1 MRLELSHRRS
11 GLWACSKQGVF
22 VNKSKIFVII
32 SRCYGSCE
40 NIRVVIFGERLHSP
54 LFRNKRFGE
63 LSGFLETLFFFQV
76 SCSIHNT
83 YHCGYILHGWMPYSH
98 LPRWPHGCMMKGSL
112 CHVRLCLISRATTA
126 IKARKII
133 RSLTWDA
140 DPSSYSHVVMWGK
153 WLYGIQPWSISCHFF
168 PFLFS

>member
-1 MRLELSHRRS
+1 MFKTR
-11 GLWACSKQGVF
+11 CF
-22 VNKSKIFVII
+22 CNKSKIFVII

-40 NIRVVIFGERLHSP
+40 NIRVVIFGKRLHSP
-54 LFRNKRFGE
+54 LFRNINKRF
-63 LSGFLETLFFFQV
+63 
-76 SCSIHNT
+76 HNT
-83 YHCGYILHGWMPYSH
+83 YQCGYIVHGWMPYSH

-133 RSLTWDA
+133 RSLTWDT

-153 WLYGIQPWSISCHFF
+153 WLYGIQPWSISCCPVREGGNGVDFR
-168 PFLFS
+168 PESRLMTLRDLKQENYVKCIKYKLIL